1 MRIEFD
7 SKKDAINQQ
16 KHGIS
21 LAMAEFLDWEM
32 AIIEQ
37 DSRFEYG
44 EVRFIGLSPL
54 DVRLYTVVFIIRS
67 PNIRVI
73 SLRKSNK
80 KEVQRYEQFK
90 NSR

>member
-7 SKKDAINQQ
+7 SKKDAIKKQ

-54 DVRLYTVVFIIRS
+54 RCSPLYGGFYHPKPKYPSDQSTKV
-67 PNIRVI
+67 
-73 SLRKSNK
+73 
-80 KEVQRYEQFK
+80 E
-90 NSR
+90 